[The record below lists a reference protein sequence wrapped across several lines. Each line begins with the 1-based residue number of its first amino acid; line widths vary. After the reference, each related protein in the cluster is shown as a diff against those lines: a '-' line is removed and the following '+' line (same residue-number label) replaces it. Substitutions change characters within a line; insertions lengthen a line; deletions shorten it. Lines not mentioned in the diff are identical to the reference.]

1 MHPILTQ
8 PLTSKATKR
17 PESLVIYPLDDLAV
31 FEVTGADALSFV
43 QGQITNDILNLG
55 AEHAKLAGYCTAQG
69 RLLATMVIASLP
81 EALGAGLIGLMRQ
94 DILTPVLK
102 RLSMFV
108 LRAKVK
114 LAPSTYS
121 VVGVSIAATEVGALN
136 ENLGHTLPQSAWQV
150 AATTTGLWICAPAT
164 GQQADGATLRWWW
177 LASEA
182 HAVACQGLTL
192 PHTLSTATQW
202 HGQDIAA
209 GLPWIEAAT
218 QDLLIPQTLNLDLIE
233 GVSFTKGCYPGQE
246 IVARSHYRGTVK
258 RRMHLGTIEQSAGLS
273 LNAGADIFDAQ
284 GSEQACGRVI
294 NIVESANQTTEGA
307 QHLGSS
313 GTAYVLFET
322 TFEALEHNALHL
334 GARDGAPITL
344 LSLPY
349 ANKPA

>member
-55 AEHAKLAGYCTAQG
+55 AEQAKLAGYCTAQG

-81 EALGAGLIGLMRQ
+81 EAVGAGLIGLIRQ

-114 LAPSTYS
+114 LAPSAYS
-121 VVGVSIAATEVGALN
+121 VMGVSIAAPEVSALS
-136 ENLGHTLPQSAWQV
+136 EDLGHTLPQSAWQV
-150 AATTTGLWICAPAT
+150 AATATGLWICAPAT
-164 GQQADGATLRWWW
+164 SQQADGATLRWWW

-182 HAVACQGLTL
+182 QAVAYQSLTL
-192 PHTLSTATQW
+192 PYTLSTATQW
-202 HGQDIAA
+202 HGLDITA

-294 NIVESANQTTEGA
+294 NLAEAASQPTEGA
-307 QHLGSS
+307 HHSTS
-313 GTAYVLFET
+313 VGTAYVLFET
-322 TFEALEHNALHL
+322 TFDALEHNALHL

>member
-8 PLTSKATKR
+8 PHTHTATNR

-43 QGQITNDILNLG
+43 QGQITNDISNLG
-55 AEHAKLAGYCTAQG
+55 TEHARLAGYCTAQG
-69 RLLATMVIASLP
+69 RLLATMVFATLP
-81 EALGAGLIGLMRQ
+81 ETSDSGLLGFMRQ
-94 DILTPVLK
+94 DILAPVLK

-114 LAPSTYS
+114 LAPSAYS
-121 VVGVSIAATEVGALN
+121 VVGISSAATEAAALSQD
-136 ENLGHTLPQSAWQV
+136 LGHPLPQAPWQV
-150 AATTTGLWICAPAT
+150 VAAPTGLWICAPGS
-164 GQQADGATLRWWW
+164 GQPTDGATCRWWW

-182 HAVACQGLTL
+182 HLPGCQRLSV
-192 PHTLSTATQW
+192 PHTLGTSAQW
-202 HGQDIAA
+202 HGQDISA
-209 GLPWIEAAT
+209 GLPWIEAAI

-258 RRMHLGTIEQSAGLS
+258 RRMHLGTIEQSPGLS
-273 LNAGADIFDAQ
+273 LKAGADIFDAQ

-294 NIVESANQTTEGA
+294 NIAQPVSPASDDTNSA
-307 QHLGSS
+307 SS
-313 GTAYVLFET
+313 AGTAYVLFET
-322 TFEALEHNALHL
+322 TFDALEHNALHL

-349 ANKPA
+349 TTKPA